1 MSFWT
6 DERITRLR
14 KLWLA
19 DEMSCGEIGALLG
32 CTRNSVIGKINRL
45 GLSNIKTGPSPRTRA
60 RISRS
65 VTEYRQSKKREPR
78 QTTKVQQLLATEPLP
93 PPAETDIARVS
104 FDDLDSAKH
113 CRWPCAEMEGN
124 TAKPIYCGD
133 AKVVGLPYCDHHARR
148 AYKPAAPALPM
159 ILSPPSQTTGT
170 WSPTVRIVPGLTPAD
185 A

>member
-6 DERITRLR
+6 EERITRLR

-19 DEMSCGEIGALLG
+19 DEMSCAEIGQLLG
-32 CTRNSVIGKINRL
+32 TSRNSVIGKINRL

-65 VTEYRQSKKREPR
+65 VTEYRQAKKREQR
-78 QTTKVQQLLATEPLP
+78 QPTKVQQLLATEPLP

-113 CRWPCAEMEGN
+113 CKWICADMNGD
-124 TAKPIYCGD
+124 TRKAIYCGD
-133 AKVVGLPYCDHHARR
+133 EKVTGLPYCDHHARR
-148 AYKPAAPALPM
+148 AYKPAAPTRPF
-159 ILSPPSQTTGT
+159 ILSPPTSTGT
-170 WSPTVRIVPGLTPAD
+170 WSHVARIVPSLTPED